1 MKEQATSQAMWETLR
16 KAHGAQGQGRLN
28 FLRRKLFDYKARAA
42 ESIDD
47 ISGEFSRLHIIIR
60 DIKET
65 EAPTDSD
72 VALTLVD
79 LDETNPQEDIANKAS
94 AKGKVRRTCFL
105 SEKLGHIKET
115 RFKKLATKDGKE
127 YTKNNPTDGDKDDK
141 AKQANRENFKDSSK
155 RSRSK
160 PLPRR

>member
-1 MKEQATSQAMWETLR
+1 M
-16 KAHGAQGQGRLN
+16 N
-28 FLRRKLFDYKARAA
+28 FLRRKLFNYKARAA

-79 LDETNPQEDIANKAS
+79 LVDNWAYTMAKYYLETCES
-94 AKGKVRRTCFL
+94 
-105 SEKLGHIKET
+105 
-115 RFKKLATKDGKE
+115 
-127 YTKNNPTDGDKDDK
+127 
-141 AKQANRENFKDSSK
+141 
-155 RSRSK
+155 
-160 PLPRR
+160 